1 MIQFQENTQT
11 DKMEGPY
18 FIGYSRGSNK
28 NELNE
33 LLRNQK

>member
-18 FIGYSRGSNK
+18 LIGYCRGSNK

-33 LLRNQK
+33 LLPHEK